1 MISIINLE
9 FSYDSKHRKNGKT
22 PGKTKKHCKTPK
34 KDGKISKKEA
44 KKTRSSW
51 VWRIAAS
58 VILILGISW
67 LTQIYLR
74 EAKQVQLV
82 AEGTIEEVKLSDNS
96 VITLN
101 EHSKLTYPE
110 AFDSET
116 RTVKL
121 EGEAFFMVDHQ
132 PEKPFIV
139 NLGETNV
146 KVLGTSFNIVSR
158 RDKDTV
164 SIWVETGKVL
174 FYTGSDQVTLTAGQK
189 GLYLKS
195 QRSLLTAATTS
206 IVGTEQFWRTR
217 RLAFSGQTLPEVAES
232 IGQAYGVNI
241 ILDNDAIRNC
251 RLSVTFE
258 DESLEDILSVIEL
271 TLNLNIQQ
279 QNGVITISGEGC
291 PD

>member
-1 MISIINLE
+1 M
-9 FSYDSKHRKNGKT
+9 
-22 PGKTKKHCKTPK
+22 
-34 KDGKISKKEA
+34 
-44 KKTRSSW
+44 
-51 VWRIAAS
+51 WRIAAS